1 MVANKDTII
10 YKLDANPT
18 TASSK
23 KKTNIK
29 ISIINIL
36 YLSIIHKI
44 YIQKPIFVYQNKPAY
59 SPGKTNYEYSI
70 LFFSI
75 LIVNKLKNCNAVT
88 LYC

>member
-36 YLSIIHKI
+36 YLSIIHKFKFAKI
-44 YIQKPIFVYQNKPAY
+44 YFAHQKKPAY
-59 SPGKTNYEYSI
+59 YPGKKDYEYRI

-75 LIVNKLKNCNAVT
+75 LIVNII
-88 LYC
+88 

>member
-1 MVANKDTII
+1 MVTNKDTII

-36 YLSIIHKI
+36 YLSIIHKFKFAKI
-44 YIQKPIFVYQNKPAY
+44 YFCIPKETCVLPR
-59 SPGKTNYEYSI
+59 
-70 LFFSI
+70 
-75 LIVNKLKNCNAVT
+75 
-88 LYC
+88 

>member
-1 MVANKDTII
+1 MVTNKDTII

-36 YLSIIHKI
+36 YLSIIHKFKFAKI
-44 YIQKPIFVYQNKPAY
+44 YFCKFKFM
-59 SPGKTNYEYSI
+59 NYRKIEDIYYGYFYVC
-70 LFFSI
+70 FF
-75 LIVNKLKNCNAVT
+75 LT
-88 LYC
+88 